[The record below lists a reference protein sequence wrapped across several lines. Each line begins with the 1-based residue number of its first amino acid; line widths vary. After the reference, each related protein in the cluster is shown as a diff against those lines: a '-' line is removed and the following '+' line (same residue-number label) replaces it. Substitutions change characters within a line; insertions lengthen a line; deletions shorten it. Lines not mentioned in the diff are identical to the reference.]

1 MTTAR
6 EIDVRHTIGK
16 CEFAVA
22 IETVEHEGEALVTFD
37 IAGPFE
43 IFIEHGADQIL

>member
-6 EIDVRHTIGK
+6 QIDMRHTVSK
-16 CEFAVA
+16 RQFAVTG
-22 IETVEHEGEALVTFD
+22 ETVQHEGKALVAFN
-37 IAGPFE
+37 IARTFE